1 MGGSSIAA
9 IRRFFVT
16 VLLVDAAALLAA
28 VLLAALLGE
37 FTRTAVAMLT
47 LIAGAICLI
56 AGPILIGVLPITGH
70 GFGGDTGLTYIHTR
84 HQEMLLRQSLG
95 DEHFARGSRRTLRT
109 GLTMLAAGFSL
120 LFLGLAVAG

>member
-9 IRRFFVT
+9 IRRFFVA
-16 VLLVDAAALLAA
+16 VLPVDAAALLAA

-47 LIAGAICLI
+47 LIAGAICMV
-56 AGPILIGVLPITGH
+56 AGPILIGVLPIAGH
-70 GFGGDTGLTYIHTR
+70 GFGGDMGVTCIHTR

-95 DEHFARGSRRTLRT
+95 DEHFARDSRRTLRT